1 MKRTLIALA
10 LALVAGLLPA
20 CGGSPKVDTDT
31 IRRNAD
37 DADRDI
43 DRESEKHEDE

>member
-1 MKRTLIALA
+1 MKLLLLWALA
-10 LALVAGLLPA
+10 LAAAVLPA

-31 IRRNAD
+31 IRRHAD